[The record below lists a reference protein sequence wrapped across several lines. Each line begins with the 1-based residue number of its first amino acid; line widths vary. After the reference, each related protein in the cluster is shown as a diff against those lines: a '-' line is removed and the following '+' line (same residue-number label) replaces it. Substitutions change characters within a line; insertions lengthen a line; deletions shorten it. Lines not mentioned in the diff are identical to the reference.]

1 MQVNEEDRMSSAERG
16 IGGNHPPVG
25 PADDPWARYT
35 LQTVRGG
42 LLSSVFIILVVT
54 LYLVLPGHNQ
64 VNRAG
69 AFTLI
74 LVVTALTYVIGTL
87 SWKRILA
94 RPRGRFAVYAWA
106 VGMVAMVDLSIAF
119 THGAQSEL
127 FVLLIVTSIFLAG
140 PNYPISVQITLGTV
154 TAAGYVATLAA
165 TGWGIGIATL
175 VFRLGVII
183 AASLA
188 VGLLNHELS
197 RSFQRQMAEHTA
209 SENRVALWSRVA
221 AVARQIDASDVDQVL
236 SAVVDA
242 LGTLGFE
249 SSDICAIDDGGST
262 YRVLHAR
269 HLDSDYTSRH
279 HPATFGMVGMVLGQR
294 RTVVISDYASQPGSV
309 PILAGDGYQT
319 VIGGPVW
326 VNGELAAILEA
337 GTRQHRTPSPE
348 EIAAFEMLASQAGHA
363 LENAQLLA
371 RQMRD
376 ADHFRQLLEEAP
388 DAIVVADA
396 GDGAIVEVSRQAE
409 ALFGY
414 SADELIGQKASMLMP
429 ERLRVEQMATI
440 RLWIDRV
447 GDPEGVERTMYAVRK
462 DGSEISVEASFS
474 TLDTA
479 RGEVISVAVRDVTV
493 RREYERRLT
502 HLATHDTLTG
512 LANRELFIQRLS
524 RSLHSRLTVDPPMTV
539 CFLDLDHFKYLN
551 DSRGHRVGDSLV
563 VAVAQR
569 LEERVGGHFIARVGG
584 DEFGL
589 MVEGLAGHTEAVG
602 FGHRLLA
609 AFDEPFIV
617 DDIDCYVTASIGIA
631 FGYASDRA
639 ESIMSNVDAAVNRAK
654 LNGRSRFEFFDE
666 ALTIQAANRVATE
679 AQLHMAIDRGEFRLV
694 YQPLVSLDG
703 DHPVGMEAL
712 IRWHHPTRGVVQPM
726 DFIPTAEETGL
737 IVPIGRW
744 VLHEACRQLAEW
756 RDRYRDRPDGS
767 ISINVSSRQLEHDHF
782 VNDVAEELLAT
793 GIPPELLTLEITET
807 FFMRDFQAA
816 VRRLQALKELGIR
829 LAIDDFGTGFSS
841 LFSLSRLP
849 LDIVKIDKAFID
861 GLGSRYDAVVTAVVT
876 LGNAFG
882 LEVVAEGIETLTQRD
897 RLVELGCRFAQGFYF
912 AKPLEANEAEAVF
925 AKSMEAVRRPPN
937 GDRPSTSIREPR
949 REALA

>member
-1 MQVNEEDRMSSAERG
+1 MSSGERG
-16 IGGNHPPVG
+16 IGGDHPPV
-25 PADDPWARYT
+25 AHTDDPWARYT

-42 LLSSVFIILVVT
+42 ILSSVFIILVVT

-74 LVVTALTYVIGTL
+74 LVVTAMTYVVGTL
-87 SWKRILA
+87 PWKRILA
-94 RPRGRFAVYAWA
+94 RPRGRMAIYAWA
-106 VGMVAMVDLSIAF
+106 IGMVAMVDISIAF

-127 FVLLIVTSIFLAG
+127 FILLIVTSIFLAG
-140 PNYPISVQITLGTV
+140 PNYPLSGQITLGAV
-154 TAAGYVATLAA
+154 TLAGYVATLAA
-165 TGWGIGIATL
+165 TGWGIAVATL
-175 VFRLGVII
+175 VFRLGVIA

-188 VGLLNHELS
+188 VSLLNHELG
-197 RSFQRQMAEHTA
+197 RSFQRQMAEQAA

-221 AVARQIDASDVDQVL
+221 AVARQIDASDVDHVL

-249 SSDICAIDDGGST
+249 SSDICAIDGEGST

-269 HLDSDYTSRH
+269 HLDRDYTSHH
-279 HPATFGMVGMVLGQR
+279 HPTTFGMVGQVLGR
-294 RTVVISDYASQPGSV
+294 RRVVVINDYATMPGSV
-309 PILAGDGYQT
+309 PILASDGYQT

-326 VNGELAAILEA
+326 VNGELAAVLEA
-337 GTRQHRTPSPE
+337 GTRQRRTPSPE
-348 EIAAFEMLASQAGHA
+348 EVAAFEMLTTQAGHA
-363 LENAQLLA
+363 LENAQLLE
-371 RQMRD
+371 REMRD
-376 ADHFRQLLEEAP
+376 ADHFRQLLESAP
-388 DAIVVADA
+388 DAVVVADA
-396 GDGAIVEVSRQAE
+396 AEGVIVEVSNQAE

-414 SADELIGQKASMLMP
+414 SADELVGNKVSMLMP
-429 ERLRVEQMATI
+429 ERLRSEQMSKF
-440 RLWIDRV
+440 RLWVEGLDEA
-447 GDPEGVERTMYAVRK
+447 GGGGVERTMFAVRK
-462 DGSEISVEASFS
+462 DGSEIPVEASFS
-474 TLDTA
+474 TLDTV
-479 RGEVISVAVRDVTV
+479 RGQVISVAVRDVTE
-493 RREYERRLT
+493 RREYERRLA
-502 HLATHDTLTG
+502 HLATHDPLTG
-512 LANRELFIQRLS
+512 LANRELFMQRLS
-524 RSLHSRLTVDPPMTV
+524 RSLPARLTVDPPMTV

-563 VAVAQR
+563 MAVAKR
-569 LEERVGGHFIARVGG
+569 LELAVDGHFIARVGG

-589 MVEGLAGHTEAVG
+589 LVEGLAGHTEAVS
-602 FGHRLLA
+602 FGNRLLA
-609 AFDEPFIV
+609 AFDQAFTV
-617 DDIDCYVTASIGIA
+617 DEIDCYVTASIGIA

-639 ESIMSNVDAAVNRAK
+639 ETIMSNADAAVNRAK
-654 LNGRSRFEFFDE
+654 QNGRSRFEFFDE

-679 AQLHMAIDRGEFRLV
+679 AQLHMALDRGEFRLV
-694 YQPLVSLDG
+694 YQPVVSLDG
-703 DHPVGMEAL
+703 DHLVGMEAL
-712 IRWHHPTRGVVQPM
+712 IRWHHPTRDVVQPA
-726 DFIPTAEETGL
+726 DFIRTAEETGL

-756 RDRYRDRPDGS
+756 RDRYPDRPDGS
-767 ISINVSSRQLEHDHF
+767 IGINVSSRQLEHDHF

-793 GIPPELLTLEITET
+793 GIPPELLVLEITES

-882 LEVVAEGIETLTQRD
+882 LEVVAEGIETRTQRD
-897 RLVELGCRFAQGFYF
+897 RLVELGCEFAQGFYF
-912 AKPLEANEAEAVF
+912 AKPLASIEAEAVF
-925 AKSMEAVRRPPN
+925 ARGMGAVRRPAN
-937 GDRPSTSIREPR
+937 DDRPATPLGEPR
-949 REALA
+949 RGALA